1 MINLATSY
9 VMRVELQRIEP
20 AVWRRIRMGGGTR
33 LAVLHHIIQA
43 AFGWSDMELHE
54 FEIDGV
60 LYGSRTFAMGEPA
73 GTIRDEREYCA
84 AEVFRVGQQCV
95 YRYDFDQDWAH
106 DIRIES
112 ATETP
117 EPLACAVVIDG
128 ARSCP
133 PESIGGHG
141 QYQALLR
148 ALAGDPDSAE
158 SRAYRKIAGDDFDP
172 ERFDRRG
179 ANAALQRLAWNHWG
193 EPYDP
198 A

>member
-1 MINLATSY
+1 MINLASSY
-9 VMRVELQRIEP
+9 VLRVELQRIEP
-20 AVWRRIRMGGGTR
+20 AIWRRIRIGGGTP
-33 LAVLHHIIQA
+33 LAVLHHVIQA
-43 AFGWSDMELHE
+43 AFGWSDTELHE

-60 LYGSRTFAMGEPA
+60 LYGNRTFAMGEPA
-73 GTIRDEREYCA
+73 GTIRDERNYCV
-84 AEVFRVGQQCV
+84 AEVVRAGQRFV

-106 DIRIES
+106 DIHVES
-112 ATETP
+112 VMQTP
-117 EPLACAVVIDG
+117 EPLTSAVVIEG

-133 PESIGGHG
+133 PENIGGHG
-141 QYQALLR
+141 QYLALLR
-148 ALAGDPDSAE
+148 ALAVDPDSAE
-158 SRAYRKIAGDDFDP
+158 SRDYRRIAGDDFDP